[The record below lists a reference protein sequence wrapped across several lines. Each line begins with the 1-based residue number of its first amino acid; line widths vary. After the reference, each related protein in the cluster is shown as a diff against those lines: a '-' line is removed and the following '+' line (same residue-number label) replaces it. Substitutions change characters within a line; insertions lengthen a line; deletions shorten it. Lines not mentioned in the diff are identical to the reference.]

1 MSLLD
6 DKLETFVAVCETKN
20 FTKAGEI
27 LGLTQPAVSHHIK
40 KLEEELNAP
49 LFLRKKGELVLS
61 EEGEIALLY
70 AKRIRAI
77 CEKMQ
82 DKIKNAKKNIYKI
95 RIGITHTQESGLMI
109 EALSRIALK
118 DDNITITFIT
128 DTIKNLYAMLENFE
142 IDMAIIEEKPTNPD
156 FRFTIIDTDMLVCI
170 VSPQNPV
177 SQKASISL
185 QELKKQHLILRLPS
199 SSTREKFNSA
209 LESIGESVD
218 NFDVIIEVD
227 SIATIRNLVKKD
239 VGVSILSK
247 GTCYKEIRKG
257 SLVALPVENL
267 SMTRETTIVYHK
279 TFTHTEMIERIAKV
293 YGEVISAQP

>member
-82 DKIKNAKKNIYKI
+82 DKIKNAKTNIYKI

-118 DDNITITFIT
+118 DDSITITFIT
-128 DTIKNLYAMLENFE
+128 DTIKIFMLCL
-142 IDMAIIEEKPTNPD
+142 K
-156 FRFTIIDTDMLVCI
+156 
-170 VSPQNPV
+170 
-177 SQKASISL
+177 IS
-185 QELKKQHLILRLPS
+185 R
-199 SSTREKFNSA
+199 
-209 LESIGESVD
+209 
-218 NFDVIIEVD
+218 
-227 SIATIRNLVKKD
+227 
-239 VGVSILSK
+239 
-247 GTCYKEIRKG
+247 
-257 SLVALPVENL
+257 
-267 SMTRETTIVYHK
+267 
-279 TFTHTEMIERIAKV
+279 
-293 YGEVISAQP
+293 

>member
-82 DKIKNAKKNIYKI
+82 DKIKNAKTNIYKI

-128 DTIKNLYAMLENFE
+128 DT
-142 IDMAIIEEKPTNPD
+142 TNPD